1 MGWILPIVYQFT
13 GYFRWKW
20 EKILKNVLL
29 AAIVMSLLGLFFWIF
44 THCQRNANKY
54 IDDGYLD
61 DGKVLLLIF
70 VKHNA
75 KDRYK
80 NTVKRYYPLTTNL
93 SKFNK
98 PSETIK
104 LEPLEKTKGGKV
116 VPIVEV

>member
-1 MGWILPIVYQFT
+1 
-13 GYFRWKW
+13 
-20 EKILKNVLL
+20 
-29 AAIVMSLLGLFFWIF
+29 MSLLGLFFWIF

-70 VKHNA
+70 VKSNTKHNVR
-75 KDRYK
+75 DRYR
-80 NTVKRYYPLTTNL
+80 NTIKRYYPLTTNL

-104 LEPLEKTKGGKV
+104 LEPLDKTKEGKV